1 MARHSTVVGCT
12 CELIAFSF
20 VILSPVVWFF
30 GDPHFVT
37 LDGRNY
43 TFNGLGEYTMVD
55 FQNGSFLVQARTE
68 KAPGDNK
75 ATVFTAGAAKET
87 GSSKAEVKVKSG
99 GKA

>member
-1 MARHSTVVGCT
+1 M
-12 CELIAFSF
+12 L
-20 VILSPVVWFF
+20 
-30 GDPHFVT
+30 
-37 LDGRNY
+37 
-43 TFNGLGEYTMVD
+43 D

-87 GSSKAEVKVKSG
+87 GSSKAEVTVKSG